1 VQGGGAPLPPVGRVR
16 KERMLELGVGPGS
29 RLPDAISR
37 KRLIGGLLI
46 KEGLITKAALQEA
59 LCVQAKMES
68 YQPIG
73 QILVDRQLITR
84 KQLDFVLER
93 YRKKRRLGDVL
104 IEAKVLTE
112 TQLESALTDQR
123 RTDLRLGDVL
133 LRLNLVTE
141 RQVREA
147 LSTQLG
153 IVFVDLDGMSLDSG
167 LAGLLSEGYA
177 RRHRVIPV
185 RKTEDRVTVAMEEPA
200 DLEVLE
206 DLRASVGRIDVV
218 TTTRASF
225 DRALARIY
233 GQGGPAGE
241 PAPEQHQELR
251 EADAPSRGDH
261 EPDARVLA
269 DPREERDTLVREG
282 HEREP
287 MLGELGAVPGVGRRV
302 GGGGGDIMEVN
313 AGDLRTVVDT
323 ARQMVADWDRFVA
336 SIETLTRENGER
348 RASLEQLEATHR
360 ELRQENEG
368 LREARDRLSHEL
380 QAASQ
385 ALAELRAAHESL
397 VREHD
402 SVTRALRE
410 VRERYDAL
418 QGDRQFAAD
427 QLEAVLH
434 RIKL

>member
-1 VQGGGAPLPPVGRVR
+1 
-16 KERMLELGVGPGS
+16 MLELGVGPGL

-112 TQLESALTDQR
+112 AQLESALTHQR

-206 DLRASVGRIDVV
+206 DLRASLGARIDVV

-241 PAPEQHQELR
+241 PAPEQQQELR

-261 EPDARVLA
+261 EPDARALA
-269 DPREERDTLVREG
+269 DPREEQDTLARERC
-282 HEREP
+282 ERER
-287 MLGELGAVPGVGRRV
+287 MLGELGAVLGVGRGV

-313 AGDLRTVVDT
+313 AGDLRTVVDA
-323 ARQMVADWDRFVA
+323 ARQVVADWDRFVA
-336 SIETLTRENGER
+336 SIETLTRENEER
-348 RASLEQLEATHR
+348 RASLERLEATHR
-360 ELRQENEG
+360 ELRQENES
-368 LREARDRLSHEL
+368 LREARDRLSQEL

-402 SVTRALRE
+402 SATRALGE
-410 VRERYDAL
+410 VRERYDAI